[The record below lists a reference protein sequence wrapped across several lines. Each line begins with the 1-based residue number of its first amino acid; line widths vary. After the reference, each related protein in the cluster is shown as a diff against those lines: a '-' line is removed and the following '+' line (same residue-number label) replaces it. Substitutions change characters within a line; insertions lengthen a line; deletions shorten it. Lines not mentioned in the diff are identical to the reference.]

1 MTSLRTPFTSLAV
14 LASLTATAGRADG
27 QVVPLARLGPSGTH
41 DALEVAGAGSP
52 PEVVAA
58 NLDFLPL
65 GLAGL
70 PVRDRLRLDLPRPSP
85 AMEALQ
91 HVVLPQGGALWRV
104 GLPTGEALLWVD
116 VEGQLALLAP
126 SASLAPRIAVSTD
139 GAWALVATPLSAGG
153 DVLRLSLTA
162 PAPAAASLTAA
173 LPPLDVDE
181 ASLRVSEAGAFWV
194 AAGTLFRAPAGSP
207 AAAVD
212 LGLPG
217 LPALPDTALSADG
230 RRLAV
235 VAGSADVELA
245 DRRIAVV
252 DLDGAA
258 TVVTPVAG
266 DWDTPNLDNPLGPFL
281 ALNNDGTRVVYRG
294 TVLTQELFLAE
305 VDLPLAPQ
313 QISVEPQFPAYI
325 DNVGVLGFTPDG
337 GLRFFA
343 GDVTISGVDQQEMIA
358 AADLYLADLPPG
370 GPHTFV
376 NQSLTSGQVSPP
388 YDQPGQLQFSEAVLD
403 PLGLRYLLVGES
415 AQEDQTLTGV
425 SSLGSPYGTPV
436 VALLDGL
443 DSDPHLVPAGQAVI
457 VVSEVEAPPASE
469 ADELQRLDLL
479 PSLHAKPDGTLVP
492 LGILPEPLL
501 ADRFCAT
508 ATLGNVALAVSV
520 QEGLEWP
527 VLLHPVTGIVWL
539 PLAMPMGLPR
549 RLAFD
554 PLGRLIL
561 GLGPTG
567 GPYKF
572 LALGSEGGVQWLGL
586 GPTDAFPLCP

>member
-1 MTSLRTPFTSLAV
+1 MATLPSIITCLCV
-14 LASLTATAGRADG
+14 LAPISAAAAQADG
-27 QVVPLARLGPSGTH
+27 PVVPLARLGPDGAH
-41 DALEVAGAGSP
+41 DALEVAGAGSLP
-52 PEVVAA
+52 VEVASD
-58 NLDFLPL
+58 LDFLPL

-85 AMEALQ
+85 ELEALQ

-104 GLPTGEALLWVD
+104 GLAAGEALLWVD
-116 VEGQLALLAP
+116 AEGYLALLAP
-126 SASLAPRIAVSTD
+126 SGSLAPRIAVSGD
-139 GAWALVATPLSAGG
+139 GAFALVATPPAAGG
-153 DVLRLSLTA
+153 DVLRLSLSA
-162 PAPAAASLTAA
+162 PAPAAASLTAD
-173 LPPLDVDE
+173 LPPLDVDD

-194 AAGTLFRAPAGSP
+194 AAGTLFRAPAGGQ

-217 LPALPDTALSADG
+217 LPALPDIALSDDG
-230 RRLAV
+230 RRVAV

-245 DRRIAVV
+245 DRRVAVV
-252 DLDGAA
+252 DLDGATA
-258 TVVTPVAG
+258 VVTPQAG

-281 ALNNDGTRVVYRG
+281 ALNHDGTRIVYRG

-305 VDLPLAPQ
+305 VDLPFAPQ

-337 GLRFFA
+337 RLRFFA

-370 GPHTFV
+370 GPNTFT

-415 AQEDQTLTGV
+415 EQEDQTLTGV

-436 VALLDGL
+436 VALLAGL
-443 DSDPHLVPAGQAVI
+443 DSDPQLVPAGQAVI
-457 VVSEVEAPPASE
+457 VVSEIEAPPGSR
-469 ADELQRLDLL
+469 ADEIQRLDLL
-479 PSLHAKPDGTLVP
+479 PSLHAKPDGMLVP

-508 ATLGNVALAVSV
+508 AALGLVGLAVSIE
-520 QEGLEWP
+520 EGIEWP
-527 VLLHPVTGIVWL
+527 VLLHPTTGIAWL
-539 PLAMPMGLPR
+539 PLTTPMGLPR

-554 PLGRLIL
+554 AQGRLVL
-561 GLGPTG
+561 GLGPVD

-572 LALGSEGGVQWLGL
+572 LGLDGEGSAQWLGL
-586 GPTDAFPLCP
+586 KPADAFPLLP